1 MLINSKLD
9 LLAMLTLQE
18 APRCV
23 CYVHKRGDSLP
34 LLAVSNVSDGCISIY
49 DGRGEQQE
57 PVMTLDKLHR
67 KPVTAMAFNNSFD
80 CVVSSDESGMLEYWR
95 PNGNY
100 DKPDNVFEM
109 KSSTNLF
116 DFKKVS

>member
-1 MLINSKLD
+1 
-9 LLAMLTLQE
+9 MLTLQE
-18 APRCV
+18 NPRCL

-34 LLAVSNVSDGCISIY
+34 LLAISNDIDGSISIF
-49 DGRGEQQE
+49 DGRGEQQK
-57 PVMTLDKLHR
+57 PLIVLDKLHR

-100 DKPDNVFEM
+100 EKPDNVFEM
-109 KSSTNLF
+109 KSSTSLF
-116 DFKKVS
+116 EFKKAS